1 MNSQQFRKAAQAA
14 IEESE
19 QKELTAKIMTDP
31 IIVIKYYDTIE
42 DRRVASDVSPG
53 YLKPLVPS
61 APPED
66 GEQWPAI
73 QADIERIIIPGLTHW
88 QSPKFMAFF
97 PASST
102 YPGILGEMYSA
113 AFTAPA
119 FNWLCSPAVTE
130 LETVMMDW
138 LAKLLALPEC
148 FMSNGEGGGVIQG
161 SASETVVTTMV
172 AARERIIKKRT
183 SALEGVEQKQKVA
196 ELRGNLVAL
205 CSSQSHSSTQK
216 AAIIAGTHNH
226 SVPARAS
233 DSYAL
238 TGNNLRHALEY
249 LISQDLVPYFVTV
262 TLGTTSTCAIDNFA
276 EIAEVL
282 KDYPDIW
289 VHVDAAYAGAALV
302 CEEYQHLTKEFHAFD
317 SFNVNLH
324 KWLLVNFDARYR
336 SLALTTSILKKAD
349 TLWP

>member
-1 MNSQQFRKAAQAA
+1 M
-14 IEESE
+14 ID
-19 QKELTAKIMTDP
+19 LL
-31 IIVIKYYDTIE
+31 IVIKYYETIE

-53 YLKPLVPS
+53 YLKPLL
-61 APPED
+61 PPALAED
-66 GEQWPAI
+66 GEQWPTI
-73 QADIERIIIPGLTHW
+73 QADIERIIVPGLTHW

-148 FMSNGEGGGVIQG
+148 FLSTGEGGGVIQG

-172 AARERIIKKRT
+172 AARERAIKKRT
-183 SALEGVEQKQKVA
+183 SGLEETERAKKVA
-196 ELRGNLVAL
+196 ELRGKLVAL

-216 AAIIAGTHNH
+216 AAIIAGTRNH
-226 SVPARAS
+226 SIPATKA
-233 DSYAL
+233 DSFAM
-238 TGNNLRHALEY
+238 TGKGLRHALEY
-249 LISQDLVPYFVTV
+249 LDSQDMVPYFLTV
-262 TLGTTSTCAIDNFA
+262 TLGTTSTCAIDHFT

-302 CEEYQHLTKEFHAFD
+302 CEEFQHLTKNFHAFD

-324 KWLLVNFDARYR
+324 KWLLVNFDARYH
-336 SLALTTSILKKAD
+336 SPALQ
-349 TLWP
+349 